1 MHEGSN
7 NQGARMRSELRIRAT
22 FESQQGAQRAHE
34 YTVEIRRSFSA
45 PDLLIELDR
54 FWQTTRN
61 LAAIKGWIATLVIE
75 WPERSRSVSLQ
86 YPAADSS
93 ESAQRDSTLA
103 IFEAL
108 GRLSHDDRRAGLL
121 AKKREAR

>member
-1 MHEGSN
+1 M
-7 NQGARMRSELRIRAT
+7 GALMKSELRIRAE
-22 FESQQGAQRAHE
+22 FESQRGDRRAHE
-34 YTVEIRRSFSA
+34 YTVEIRRAFGA
-45 PDLLIELDR
+45 ADLLIELDR
-54 FWQTTRN
+54 FWVTSRN
-61 LAAIKGWIATLVIE
+61 LAAIKGWFVTLVIE

-121 AKKREAR
+121 AKKSEAR